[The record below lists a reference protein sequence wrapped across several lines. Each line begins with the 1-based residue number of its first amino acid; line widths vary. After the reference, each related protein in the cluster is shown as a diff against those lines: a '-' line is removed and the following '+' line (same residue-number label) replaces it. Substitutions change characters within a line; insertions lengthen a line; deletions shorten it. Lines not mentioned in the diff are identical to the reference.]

1 MIYDLRFRKDVR
13 TNVGCAG
20 RIPNHKSSI
29 INHQSARAFTLIE
42 LLVVIAIIAV
52 LAAMLLPV
60 LSRAKDRA
68 NTASCLNNLKQ
79 LQLCWH
85 MYATDHND
93 CLPPNQSVYDINT
106 GMPIPGA
113 NLDWTWCPGNTRLDT
128 NTTNIE
134 KGYLFQYNKSPG
146 IYHCPADRS
155 FVETPEGRAEGL
167 LRTRS
172 YNMSESINGIA
183 FTTGTTMDLNPCF
196 GKFTEIVRPPP
207 SDVFV
212 FIDVH
217 EGGILDSLF
226 GIPWPGS
233 IWPDGQW
240 WDLPANRHGQG
251 CNLSFADGHVEHWKW
266 KAPKIF
272 RYLGQYV
279 SGPEE
284 LEDYRRVQ
292 AHIKPQN

>member
-1 MIYDLRFRKDVR
+1 MCQADRAEQKRALRVPTRGSDEC
-13 TNVGCAG
+13 G
-20 RIPNHKSSI
+20 
-29 INHQSARAFTLIE
+29 FTLIE
-42 LLVVIAIIAV
+42 LLVVIAIVGI
-52 LAAMLLPV
+52 LAALLLPA

-68 NTASCLNNLKQ
+68 LTAGCLNNLKQ

-85 MYATDHND
+85 MYND
-93 CLPPNQSVYDINT
+93 SLPPNQSVYDLNT
-106 GMPIPGA
+106 GQPIPGVK
-113 NLDWTWCPGNTRLDT
+113 LDWTWCPGNTRVDI

-134 KGYLFQYNKSPG
+134 QGYLYPYNRSAA

-155 FVETPEGRAEGL
+155 TVELPGMSV

-172 YNMSESINGIA
+172 YNMSESINGMA
-183 FTTGTTMDLNPCF
+183 FATGNISFDSMPCF
-196 GKFTEIVRPPP
+196 AKLTQIIRPPP
-207 SDVFV
+207 TEVFV

-233 IWPDGQW
+233 PYADQEW

-266 KAPKIF
+266 KAPKTF
-272 RYLGQYV
+272 RYLGQFV

-284 LEDYRRVQ
+284 LIDYRRVQ
-292 AHIKPQN
+292 AHVKPQN